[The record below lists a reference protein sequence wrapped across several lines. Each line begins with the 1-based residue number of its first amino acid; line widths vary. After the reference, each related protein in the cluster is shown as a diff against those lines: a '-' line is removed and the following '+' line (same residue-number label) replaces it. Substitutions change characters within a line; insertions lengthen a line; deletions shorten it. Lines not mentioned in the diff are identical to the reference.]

1 MRSATVTALETTE
14 CLTLEREAFERS
26 FGPLRD
32 LLDKNLAKNTLKQIP
47 LLQSLDDDMRESVIS
62 RATREEFDDGD
73 HILHEGDVGNKF
85 CILYEG
91 KVAVVQ
97 KEGEGKERKLK
108 ELLSG
113 SYFGEGSLIK
123 GDAVSA
129 SILAVGKAKVFSL
142 KRDAFE
148 EILGGSL
155 EIFEEQLKNY
165 TGFHTKDVIQV
176 KYEDLNQMRTLG
188 TGTFGR
194 VKLVEHTK
202 TGHTYA
208 LKILTKAKIIKYDQK
223 TNVMNEK
230 NILKEMNHPFLP
242 KLVATYKDE
251 GCLYMLLE
259 LVQGGEL
266 FSLLRKLRKKL
277 DAKFYAACML
287 EALAYMHQKKIIYRD
302 LKPENVLIDK
312 EGYVKLVDFGFA
324 KKVKNRTY
332 TLCGTPEYMAPE
344 VILRKGYDKAVDY
357 WSLGIVLYE
366 MNFGWTPFADFYNND
381 HMVICKNILRAKLRF
396 PKNRNQFGKKR
407 ATELRE
413 ILKEMLTRNATQRL
427 GNMKG
432 GAQDVRDHIWW
443 ENYDF
448 AALVKKQM
456 NAPWKPVIADAKD
469 PSNFDKYD
477 EDFEIEKF
485 QDDGS
490 GWDEGF

>member
-1 MRSATVTALETTE
+1 MTALETTE
-14 CLTLEREAFERS
+14 CLTLERETFERS

-32 LLDKNLAKNTLKQIP
+32 LLDKNLAKNTLKQIA
-47 LLQSLDDDMRESVIS
+47 LLKALDDEMREQVIA
-62 RATREEFDDGD
+62 RASREEYEDGSY
-73 HILHEGDVGNKF
+73 ILHEGDEGNKF

-91 KVAVVQ
+91 TVAVVQ
-97 KEGEGKERKLK
+97 KEEGGNERKLK
-108 ELLSG
+108 ELHSG

-123 GDAVSA
+123 GDTVSA
-129 SILAVGKAKVFSL
+129 SIVAVGVAKVFSL

-155 EIFEEQLKNY
+155 EIFEEQLKGY
-165 TGFHTKDVIQV
+165 TGFHDKSRRFEEV
-176 KYEDLNQMRTLG
+176 KYEDLHQMRTLG

-202 TGHTYA
+202 TGKTYA
-208 LKILTKAKIIKYDQK
+208 LKILTKAKIIRYDQK

-230 NILKEMNHPFLP
+230 SILKEMNHPFLP
-242 KLVATYKDE
+242 KLIATYRDE

-287 EALAYMHQKKIIYRD
+287 EALAYLHSKRIVYRD
-302 LKPENVLIDK
+302 LKPENVLIDSA
-312 EGYVKLVDFGFA
+312 GYVKLVDFGFA

-396 PKNRNQFGKKR
+396 PKNRNQLGKKR
-407 ATELRE
+407 ATELRD
-413 ILKEMLTRNATQRL
+413 ILKELLTRTPTQRL

-432 GAQDVRDHIWW
+432 GAQEVRDHVWW
-443 ENYDF
+443 DKYNF
-448 AALVKKQM
+448 ADLVKKKVK
-456 NAPWKPVIADAKD
+456 APWKPVIADAKD

-477 EDFEIEKF
+477 EQFEVEKF
-485 QDDGS
+485 EDDGS
-490 GWDEGF
+490 GWDDGF